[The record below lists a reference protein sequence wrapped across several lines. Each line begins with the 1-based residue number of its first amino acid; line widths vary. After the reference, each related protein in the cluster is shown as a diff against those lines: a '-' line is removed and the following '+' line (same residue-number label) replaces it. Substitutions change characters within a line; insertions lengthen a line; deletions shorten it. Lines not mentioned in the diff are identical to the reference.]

1 MDERLVELVSLYLN
15 NTRDSG
21 SIGRTTEVIVRAI
34 LNATAE
40 RVHPLGVSDITR
52 KSKGSIEVKTGC
64 GWLTSP
70 IFDSKAEAL
79 KEIEDFLPN
88 FRRSR
93 YVAYAPNVYI
103 HSGMTVKEM
112 ISVILSCVRVYTHK
126 EFLTVIQSA
135 GLFVAK
141 RSSMGLWGVS
151 IQQFRNSMR
160 REALFYDLLENN
172 GMSLLEFAEK
182 WKG

>member
-1 MDERLVELVSLYLN
+1 MDERLVELVAYYLN

-40 RVHPLGVSDITR
+40 RVHPLGVGDITR
-52 KSKGSIEVKTGC
+52 AHKGAVEVKTGC

-70 IFDSKAEAL
+70 IFSSKVEAL
-79 KEIEDFLPN
+79 QEIEDFLPN
-88 FRRSR
+88 FKRAR
-93 YVAYAPNVYI
+93 YVAYAPAVYI
-103 HSGMTVKEM
+103 HSGMTVAQM
-112 ISVILSCVRVYTHK
+112 ITVVLSSVRVYTHK
-126 EFLTVIQSA
+126 EFLSVISGA

-151 IQQFRNSMR
+151 IQQFKNSMK
-160 REALFYDLLENN
+160 REALFYELLESN
-172 GMSLLEFAEK
+172 GMSLQEFAEK